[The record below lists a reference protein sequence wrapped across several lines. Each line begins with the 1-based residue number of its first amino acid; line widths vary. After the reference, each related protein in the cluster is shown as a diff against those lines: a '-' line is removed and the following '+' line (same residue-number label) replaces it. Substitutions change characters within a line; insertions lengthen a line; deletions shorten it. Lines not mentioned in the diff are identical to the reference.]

1 MWAQSD
7 GITSALIRCI
17 DGDGLDMEF
26 DDAWSQVSV
35 AVPLVRAGSGAAA
48 EVADYSGMIARA
60 SVLTTST
67 RHISELHRR
76 ASSDPAQ
83 LSAVRAVRR
92 GPAWS
97 GVVRRKARPGI

>member
-67 RHISELHRR
+67 RHISNLVAAPSIVCVFTSRFRFRR
-76 ASSDPAQ
+76 LTHP
-83 LSAVRAVRR
+83 R
-92 GPAWS
+92 
-97 GVVRRKARPGI
+97 